1 MLSFSQIIG
10 QEKAKRF
17 LKQVMAR
24 EKMPHAYLFTGIAGV
39 GKTSTAMAL
48 AMALNCDSPVEGDSC
63 GKCPSCRKMMSGNFP
78 DFISVSRRP
87 DKKNISIEQ
96 IKDLN
101 RELRFAPVSGRYR
114 VCLIQQAEIMSVE
127 AANSFLKTLEE
138 PPPGN
143 ILILNTVE
151 PRDLLPTIVSRCQRV
166 SFSPLPF
173 KDIADWFVK
182 ERNVDRETAEVLA
195 KISNGSP
202 GRALKMSDGNLLEKR
217 QEWLLSLVSL
227 PGLSMEKAVDM
238 AYEYAEKDKKKNTEK
253 SGSSATGVPIMLAV
267 WESWYRDLLVV
278 RSGGP
283 DYLLINADFSQKL
296 KKTAEKAIIKNLIDS
311 VLAIDRAQQDLS
323 RYRNK
328 KLVMEHT
335 VLRLKLLADGRGQR

>member
-1 MLSFSQIIG
+1 MFSQILG

-24 EKMPHAYLFTGIAGV
+24 EKIPHAYLFTGIVGV

-48 AMALNCDSPVEGDSC
+48 AMALNCQEPVDGDSC
-63 GKCPSCRKMMSGNFP
+63 GHCPSCRKMMSGNFP
-78 DFISVSRRP
+78 DFISIRRP
-87 DKKNISIEQ
+87 KDKKSILIEQ
-96 IKDLN
+96 IKELN
-101 RELRFAPVSGRYR
+101 RELRFAPVLGKYR
-114 VCLIQQAEIMSVE
+114 VCVIHQAEIMTVE

-166 SFSPLPF
+166 SFSPLPVQ
-173 KDIADWFVK
+173 DMADWLVK
-182 ERNVDRETAEVLA
+182 ERSLDKETAEVLA
-195 KISNGSP
+195 NVSGGSP
-202 GRALKMSDGNLLEKR
+202 GRALKMSEGNFLEKR
-217 QEWLLSLVSL
+217 QEWLLSLLNL
-227 PGLSMEKAVDM
+227 PGLSKEKAVDM
-238 AYEYAEKDKKKNTEK
+238 AFEYAEKDKKRDTER
-253 SGSSATGVPIMLAV
+253 SGSNETGVPAMLAV

-278 RSGGP
+278 RAGGP
-283 DYLLINADFSQKL
+283 AHLLINADFSQKL
-296 KKTAEKAIIKNLIDS
+296 KKIAEKAIIKNLIDS

-328 KLVMEHT
+328 KLVMMHT
-335 VLRLKLLADGRGQR
+335 VLRLKHLADAHGA

>member
-1 MLSFSQIIG
+1 LLSFSRIIG

-24 EKMPHAYLFTGIAGV
+24 DKMPHAYLFAGIAGV

-48 AMALNCDSPVEGDSC
+48 TMALNCDSPVEGDSC
-63 GKCPSCRKMMSGNFP
+63 GNCPSCRKMISGNFP

-87 DKKNISIEQ
+87 DKKNILIEQ

-114 VCLIQQAEIMSVE
+114 VCLIQQAEIMTVE

-143 ILILNTVE
+143 ILILSTVD
-151 PRDLLPTIVSRCQRV
+151 PRDLLPTIVSRCQSV

-173 KDIADWFVK
+173 KDITDWLVK
-182 ERNVDRETAEVLA
+182 ERNLDKETAEVLA
-195 KISNGSP
+195 SISGGSP
-202 GRALKMSDGNLLEKR
+202 GRALGMSEGNFLEKR
-217 QEWLLSLVSL
+217 QEWLLSIVNL
-227 PGLSMEKAVDM
+227 PGLSKEKAIDM
-238 AYEYAEKDKKKNTEK
+238 AFEYAEKDKKKDTEGL
-253 SGSSATGVPIMLAV
+253 GSDETDVSAMLAV

-278 RSGGP
+278 MAGGSVH
-283 DYLLINADFSQKL
+283 LLINADFSQKL
-296 KKTAEKAIIKNLIDS
+296 KNIAEKAIIKNLIDS
-311 VLAIDRAQQDLS
+311 ILAIDQAQQDLS

-335 VLRLKLLADGRGQR
+335 VLRLKNLADAHGA